1 MNRSAFIDPSWT
13 WKLNSPRCPIAE
25 TILTAWRTA
34 EAVTTGVCPTGAQVV
49 PEWWSV
55 RTPASSAKKMV
66 APAAAA
72 SAWMAGYSS
81 CLLYT
86 SDAADE

>member
-34 EAVTTGVCPTGAQVV
+34 EAVTTGVWPTGAHVV
-49 PEWWSV
+49 P
-55 RTPASSAKKMV
+55 
-66 APAAAA
+66 
-72 SAWMAGYSS
+72 AW
-81 CLLYT
+81 
-86 SDAADE
+86 